1 MNRVRISASKSYD
14 VIIGS
19 GFVFDEAPALI
30 KECIGGGKAAVI
42 TDSNVNALYGAK
54 MRESLEQAGIKY
66 EMLVVP
72 AGEKSKSGKTYLS
85 VLEKLAEGEYT
96 RSDVVVAFGG
106 GVIGDL
112 AGFVAATYLRGVKLV
127 QIPTTLLSFVDSS
140 VGGKTAINLSAGKNL
155 AGAFYQPEA
164 VLCDYDFA
172 GTLPPR
178 EVACGMAE
186 IIKYGMIFDESLLRL
201 LESGMD
207 KHAIEVIVRCVELK
221 KLVVERDE
229 RDNGERQLLNFGH
242 TLGHA
247 VEKESG
253 YRYSHG
259 QAVAYG
265 MQMITRAAER
275 VRDCKSGTAERLDAL
290 CAKYDLDT
298 DCRYSKEK
306 LLVHTGVDKKRKGN
320 GITAVIPAFAGKCF
334 LKKMTVDEWKEY
346 VLD

>member
-1 MNRVRISASKSYD
+1 MNRVHIDASKSYD

-19 GFVFDEAPALI
+19 GFVFGEAPVII
-30 KECIGGGKAAVI
+30 KECIGDGKVAVI

-54 MRESLEQAGIKY
+54 MRETLEQAKIKY

-85 VLEKLAEGEYT
+85 VLERLAEGEYT
-96 RSDVVVAFGG
+96 RSDAIVAFGG

-164 VLCDYDFA
+164 VLCDYDFSK
-172 GTLPPR
+172 TLPPR
-178 EVACGMAE
+178 EVSCGMAE
-186 IIKYGMIFDESLLRL
+186 IIKYGMIFDKSLLEL

-207 KHAIEVIVRCVELK
+207 KHAIEVITRCVELK
-221 KLVVERDE
+221 KSVVERDE

-247 VEKESG
+247 AEKESG

-259 QAVAYG
+259 QAVAFG
-265 MQMITRAAER
+265 MQLITRAAER
-275 VRDCKSGTAERLDAL
+275 AGDCESGTAERLDAL
-290 CAKYDLDT
+290 CARYGLEVG
-298 DCRYSKEK
+298 CRYGKEK
-306 LLVHTGVDKKRKGN
+306 LLAHTGVDKKRKGN
-320 GITAVIPAFAGKCF
+320 DITAVIPAFAGRCF
-334 LKKMTVDEWKEY
+334 LKKMTEEEWKEY